1 MQLSFGRMRLLGMKE
16 KENIRKEPWPT
27 KEAMEQV
34 YEMKLWG
41 ASSEAF
47 YSGVGSHQR
56 DIIKPYIETVN
67 TFLKGFKNPIEV
79 CDLGCG
85 DFNIGKELLKYAKRY
100 VAVDIVPALIHY
112 NKEHFKSENLEFY
125 CLDISKDVLP
135 SGDCAIVRQVLQ
147 HLSNNEVQQIIE
159 KLYAF
164 KYIILTEHIPR
175 GDFIPNK
182 DIISGQ
188 GIRIK
193 KNSGLHL
200 LKAPFYLKVKK
211 EKQLLTIPLEGSK
224 GVLATTLYTLF

>member
-67 TFLKGFKNPIEV
+67 TFLKGFKKPIEV

-85 DFNIGKELLKYAKRY
+85 DFNIGKELLLS
-100 VAVDIVPALIHY
+100 LIH
-112 NKEHFKSENLEFY
+112 
-125 CLDISKDVLP
+125 I
-135 SGDCAIVRQVLQ
+135 
-147 HLSNNEVQQIIE
+147 
-159 KLYAF
+159 
-164 KYIILTEHIPR
+164 
-175 GDFIPNK
+175 
-182 DIISGQ
+182 
-188 GIRIK
+188 
-193 KNSGLHL
+193 
-200 LKAPFYLKVKK
+200 
-211 EKQLLTIPLEGSK
+211 
-224 GVLATTLYTLF
+224 